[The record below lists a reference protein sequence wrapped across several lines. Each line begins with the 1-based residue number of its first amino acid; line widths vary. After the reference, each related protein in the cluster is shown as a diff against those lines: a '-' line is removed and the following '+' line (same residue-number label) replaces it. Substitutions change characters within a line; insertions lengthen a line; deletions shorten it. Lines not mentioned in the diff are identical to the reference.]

1 MSPVATVAMIAMENA
16 GYIFGSY
23 ALTFSVVGGFAWRA
37 IRQGRR
43 LGDEIED
50 ADKYWT

>member
-1 MSPVATVAMIAMENA
+1 MTALIENA
-16 GYIFGSY
+16 GYIYGSY
-23 ALTFSVVGGFAWRA
+23 ALTFAVVGGFAWRA
-37 IRQGRR
+37 IRLGRR

>member
-1 MSPVATVAMIAMENA
+1 MSPVAMIAMESA

-23 ALTFSVVGGFAWRA
+23 ALTFGVVGGFAWRA

-43 LGDEIED
+43 LGDEIDD